1 MVAKGKAAVR
11 DGSERLQKQT
21 KDIEAHGAWNGGNQ
35 TVVKFL
41 PVRNLNSGKVSRR
54 LAVYEWDSC
63 NSAIRAGTWRTP
75 WATRYNRESC
85 IMHDMMDRAR
95 SIRGE
100 AQLSLVKVK

>member
-1 MVAKGKAAVR
+1 MEAKGKAAVR

-54 LAVYEWDSC
+54 LAAYEWHAC
-63 NSAIRAGTWRTP
+63 NSPIRSGTWRTP
-75 WATRYNRESC
+75 WATPHKGESC
-85 IMHDMMDRAR
+85 EMHEMAR
-95 SIRGE
+95 SK
-100 AQLSLVKVK
+100 QS